1 MKRIIVAFLTIVLS
15 LAPFK
20 TIFSQTNQKTDNI
33 TATITKNTS
42 EEQLKDLKKYF
53 DDNGIDVDI
62 KNTKRNGKNEI
73 IGLSVEVKKE
83 SQQNSYNLNSSNPI
97 GDLEL
102 GYKEGTVFIE
112 SKTDSFA
119 FGNNNSLQ
127 SLLNDFNKI
136 NNQSLDSILSQNQF
150 SFSFGSEDIKKLL
163 ENPSFNLNDIQNQF
177 FNQFF
182 NHFFNNDSDTS
193 ASNSKSDASKKSIP
207 KYSFFNLKENKLIII
222 NGEESNYETL
232 KSLAEQD
239 KLTDVDN
246 LKPSTAISIY
256 GKKAKNGA
264 IIAISK

>member
-1 MKRIIVAFLTIVLS
+1 MKRIIVAFLTITLS

-20 TIFSQTNQKTDNI
+20 TIFSQINQKTDNI

-53 DDNGIDVDI
+53 EDNGIIVSI
-62 KNTKRNGKNEI
+62 ENTKRNDQNEI
-73 IGLSVEVKKE
+73 IGLSVKIKKE
-83 SQQNSYNLNSSNPI
+83 AQQNSYNLNSTSPI

-119 FGNNNSLQ
+119 FGNNDSLQ

-182 NHFFNNDSDTS
+182 NNDSDTS
-193 ASNSKSDASKKSIP
+193 ASNYNYKSDESKKSIP
-207 KYSFFNLKENKLIII
+207 KYSFFNLKEDKLIII
-222 NGEESNYETL
+222 DGKESNYDTL
-232 KSLAEQD
+232 KLLAKKD
-239 KLTDVDN
+239 KLKDVDN
-246 LKPSTAISIY
+246 LKPNTAISIY
-256 GKKAKNGA
+256 GNKAKNGA

>member
-53 DDNGIDVDI
+53 EDNGIKVDV
-62 KNTKRNGKNEI
+62 KNTNRNGNDEI
-73 IGLSVEVKKE
+73 IGLSVEIKKE

-97 GDLEL
+97 DDLEL

-177 FNQFF
+177 FN
-182 NHFFNNDSDTS
+182 HFFNNNSDAA
-193 ASNSKSDASKKSIP
+193 ASNSKSDSRKKSIP

-222 NGEESNYETL
+222 NGQESNYETL

-256 GKKAKNGA
+256 GNKAKNGA